1 MWRDPIVEEVR
12 KAREELFKQAN
23 YDLHTFFENLK
34 KIQEERKVRTV
45 LRVKEKTACSK
56 MSDVIKFTQCQDK

>member
-1 MWRDPIVEEVR
+1 MIRDPIVEEVR

-23 YDLHTFFENLK
+23 YDLHTFFVNLK
-34 KIQEERKVRTV
+34 KTQEERKAMAIS
-45 LRVKEKTACSK
+45 KKDKTACSK

>member
-23 YDLHTFFENLK
+23 YDLHALFESLRK
-34 KIQEERKVRTV
+34 SQKERNVKVV
-45 LRVKEKTACSK
+45 SKKEKTACSK
-56 MSDVIKFTQCQDK
+56 MSDVIEFTQCKDK

>member
-45 LRVKEKTACSK
+45 SEKDKTACSK

>member
-12 KAREELFKQAN
+12 KAREELFRQAN

-34 KIQEERKVRTV
+34 KNQEERKTRMIS
-45 LRVKEKTACSK
+45 KNEKTMCSK
-56 MSDVIKFTQCQDK
+56 MSDVIEFTQCKDK

>member
-23 YDLHTFFENLK
+23 YDLHALFESLRK
-34 KIQEERKVRTV
+34 SQKERN
-45 LRVKEKTACSK
+45 VKMVSEKDKTACPK